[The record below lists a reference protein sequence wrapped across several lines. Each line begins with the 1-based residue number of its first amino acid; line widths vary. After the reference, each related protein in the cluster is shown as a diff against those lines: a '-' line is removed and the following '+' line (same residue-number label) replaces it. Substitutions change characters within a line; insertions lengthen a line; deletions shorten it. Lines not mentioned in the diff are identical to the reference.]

1 MCAGIAA
8 MAEMLDLCFSSASLS
23 MATVESL
30 LDFWKKLK
38 MDVDRKVSDD
48 AFKSMFGPLVKAK
61 PDGKLIRQ
69 LLQSTVH
76 FMDASDCNNWP
87 VAYRCFLIP

>member
-8 MAEMLDLCFSSASLS
+8 MAEMLDLCFSSAPLS

-30 LDFWKKLK
+30 LEFRKKLET
-38 MDVDRKVSDD
+38 DADRKVSDD
-48 AFKSMFGPLVKAK
+48 AFKSTFGQLVKAK

-76 FMDASDCNNWP
+76 FMNASDCNN
-87 VAYRCFLIP
+87 

>member
-1 MCAGIAA
+1 
-8 MAEMLDLCFSSASLS
+8 
-23 MATVESL
+23 
-30 LDFWKKLK
+30 

-48 AFKSMFGPLVKAK
+48 AFKSMFGQLVKAK

-76 FMDASDCNNWP
+76 FMDASDCNN
-87 VAYRCFLIP
+87 